1 MSMTVGGAGSP
12 KWPDRDWPASST
24 SPVVERVN
32 TIQKVVDDERSLG
45 PLATGTA
52 RHTSSTAALTQQ
64 DFEVATRLG
73 PNGVAM
79 KSVDQLVPAP
89 KVDRNPFSG
98 AADRKSVNQYDHI
111 MDALRTSAL
120 KRDAALAGSSGT
132 SAAADSTA
140 DTAAAPAP
148 ATAEAQ
154 STAYAPLTPN
164 EFGEAYVRDA
174 IAAYQRNSSLDG
186 DPVPVEPEASPVA
199 DPVDESPVAGAD
211 DSPLAESPRP
221 PPRLPTRTRAATGSN
236 NCSVSSV
243 PVPGARD
250 CAGSGIRSV

>member
-1 MSMTVGGAGSP
+1 MSMTVGGTTSP
-12 KWPDRDWPASST
+12 KWPERDWPTSST

-32 TIQKVVDDERSLG
+32 SIQKVVDDERSLG
-45 PLATGTA
+45 PQASGTA

-89 KVDRNPFSG
+89 KVDRHSPDA
-98 AADRKSVNQYDHI
+98 AADRKAVNQYDHI

-132 SAAADSTA
+132 AAAVDTTA

-154 STAYAPLTPN
+154 SPLTPN
-164 EFGEAYVRDA
+164 QFGEAYVRDA
-174 IAAYQRNSSLDG
+174 IAAYERNSSVHG
-186 DPVPVEPEASPVA
+186 DPSPASAPDASPVA

-211 DSPLAESPRP
+211 DSPLAESSVETP
-221 PPRLPTRTRAATGSN
+221 PAPAGPDSSGDRLKDLLG
-236 NCSVSSV
+236 V
-243 PVPGARD
+243 
-250 CAGSGIRSV
+250 

>member
-1 MSMTVGGAGSP
+1 MSMTVGGATSP
-12 KWPDRDWPASST
+12 KWPERDWPTSST

-32 TIQKVVDDERSLG
+32 SIQKVVDDERSLG
-45 PLATGTA
+45 PLASGTA

-73 PNGVAM
+73 PNGAAM
-79 KSVDQLVPAP
+79 KSVDELVGAP
-89 KVDRNPFSG
+89 KADRNPWNA
-98 AADRKSVNQYDHI
+98 AADRTSVNQYDHV

-132 SAAADSTA
+132 AAAADTTA

-154 STAYAPLTPN
+154 TPLTPN
-164 EFGEAYVRDA
+164 QFGEAYVRDA
-174 IAAYQRNSSLDG
+174 IAAYRRNSSTPT
-186 DPVPVEPEASPVA
+186 DPVAVDPEPASPVA

-211 DSPLAESPRP
+211 DSPLAESPAKTP
-221 PPRLPTRTRAATGSN
+221 PPADPVSGGNRLKDLLG
-236 NCSVSSV
+236 V
-243 PVPGARD
+243 
-250 CAGSGIRSV
+250 

>member
-1 MSMTVGGAGSP
+1 MNS
-12 KWPDRDWPASST
+12 
-24 SPVVERVN
+24 
-32 TIQKVVDDERSLG
+32 IQKVVDDERSLG
-45 PLATGTA
+45 PLASGTA

-89 KVDRNPFSG
+89 KADRNPWNP
-98 AADRKSVNQYDHI
+98 AADRTSVNQYDHV

-132 SAAADSTA
+132 AAAADTTA

-154 STAYAPLTPN
+154 SPAHAPLTPDQ
-164 EFGEAYVRDA
+164 FGEAYVRDA
-174 IAAYQRNSSLDG
+174 IAAYERNSSLHG
-186 DPVPVEPEASPVA
+186 DPAPVDDSPVA

-211 DSPLAESPRP
+211 DSPLAESPDETP
-221 PPRLPTRTRAATGSN
+221 PPATPQSGGERLKELL
-236 NCSVSSV
+236 V
-243 PVPGARD
+243 P
-250 CAGSGIRSV
+250 

>member
-1 MSMTVGGAGSP
+1 MSMTVGGAASP
-12 KWPDRDWPASST
+12 KWPEQDWPTSST

-32 TIQKVVDDERSLG
+32 SIQKVVDDERSLG

-89 KVDRNPFSG
+89 KADRDPLNS

-111 MDALRTSAL
+111 MDALRTTAL

-132 SAAADSTA
+132 AAAADTTA

-148 ATAEAQ
+148 ATAEAR
-154 STAYAPLTPN
+154 SVAYAPLTPN
-164 EFGEAYVRDA
+164 QFGEAYVRDA
-174 IAAYQRNSSLDG
+174 IAAYERNSSLHD
-186 DPVPVEPEASPVA
+186 DPAPV
-199 DPVDESPVAGAD
+199 DPDESPVAAAD
-211 DSPLAESPRP
+211 DSPLAESPDETP
-221 PPRLPTRTRAATGSN
+221 PPAEPESG
-236 NCSVSSV
+236 
-243 PVPGARD
+243 GARLKD
-250 CAGSGIRSV
+250 LLRV